1 MHEYQTGLLER
12 SEVAEGTL
20 AFKLEKP
27 AGFVFRAGQS
37 ADLTLLS
44 PRETDAEGD
53 IRTFS
58 IAAAPAESA
67 LMFATRLRD
76 TAFKRNLRTMEI
88 GTTLKI
94 DRPAGSFNLHNNSAN
109 PPALPPQ
116 SIAITPSLPTLP

>member
-1 MHEYQTGLLER
+1 MPEYQTRLLER

-27 AGFVFRAGQS
+27 QGFVFRAGQS

-58 IAAAPAESA
+58 IAAAPAEDT

-88 GTTLKI
+88 GTSLKI
-94 DRPAGSFNLHNNSAN
+94 DGPAGSFNLHKNTAK
-109 PPALPPQ
+109 PAVFL
-116 SIAITPSLPTLP
+116 AGG